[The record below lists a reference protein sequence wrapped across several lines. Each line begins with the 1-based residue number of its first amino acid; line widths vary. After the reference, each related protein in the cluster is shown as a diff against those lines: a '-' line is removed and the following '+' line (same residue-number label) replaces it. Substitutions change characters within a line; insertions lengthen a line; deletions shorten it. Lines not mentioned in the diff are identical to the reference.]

1 MSTIKGGVGYGQPN
15 SPDDVRLIQQLLNQH
30 IGKLNQQS
38 RVAEDGRFGP
48 NTARAIVEFQSKV
61 LHHTK
66 PDGVVGVAGPRFWHW
81 KKERNSTK
89 TRRCHGLYQ
98 PVPQRCAGCEG
109 QVGRPGLGHSRRIRP
124 GDRLGQEGNPNR
136 LFRDQGKV
144 RVR

>member
-1 MSTIKGGVGYGQPN
+1 MSAIKSGVGYSQPN

-66 PDGVVGVAGPRFWHW
+66 PDGVVSLGGPTLLALAKGTHTDPPNVTAFISRFLRDARATKRKWGIPVAVILAQSAQETGWG
-81 KKERNSTK
+81 KK
-89 TRRCHGLYQ
+89 
-98 PVPQRCAGCEG
+98 V
-109 QVGRPGLGHSRRIRP
+109 V
-124 GDRLGQEGNPNR
+124 
-136 LFRDQGKV
+136 
-144 RVR
+144 